1 MKMMNIILS
10 FFILGIFSNVK
21 AATFQNAN
29 NNSPKSIGVISVPQP
44 MALFPKYDQDLVIY
58 LNKIN
63 EILYEQSEDIKYA
76 YEGSNY
82 HWVITDFDISINNFS
97 PYLNKSIS
105 KNRIEALQTGT
116 RYFITYI
123 NANIKHIFSR
133 YMHKYDFE
141 KNYDNNLNI
150 FAKDLKALIYD
161 PFDKSFKDG
170 LIKYENEPETKKLRN
185 RAKKTLNALM
195 HNSEIQIKGY
205 FIKISKDGNYTHL
218 RQNKSLCFKI
228 RISKDGTNVTHDF
241 LFPKPETVQ
250 LIAKTLGKP

>member
-1 MKMMNIILS
+1 MMNIILS

-21 AATFQNAN
+21 AAIFQNAN
-29 NNSPKSIGVISVPQP
+29 NNSPKPIGFISVPQP
-44 MALFPKYDQDLVIY
+44 MAIFPKYNKDLDQY
-58 LNKIN
+58 LDKIN
-63 EILYEQSEDIKYA
+63 DTLYEQSEDIKYA

-82 HWVITDFDISINNFS
+82 HWVITDFDISIDNS
-97 PYLNKSIS
+97 SSYLNKSIS
-105 KNRIEALQTGT
+105 KNRLEALQAGT

-141 KNYDNNLNI
+141 KNYDDNLNI

-185 RAKKTLNALM
+185 RAKKTLNALI

-205 FIKISKDGNYTHL
+205 FIKISKDGNYTDL
-218 RQNKSLCFKI
+218 CKNKSLYFEI
-228 RISKDGTNVTHDF
+228 RINKNDINVTHD
-241 LFPKPETVQ
+241 LKFPIPYVVELVANA
-250 LIAKTLGKP
+250 L

>member
-29 NNSPKSIGVISVPQP
+29 NNSPKPIGFISVPQP
-44 MALFPKYDQDLVIY
+44 MAIFPKYNEDIVQY
-58 LNKIN
+58 LDKIN
-63 EILYEQSEDIKYA
+63 DTLYEQSEDIKYA

-82 HWVITDFDISINNFS
+82 HWVITDFDISIDNSS

-105 KNRIEALQTGT
+105 KNRLEALQTGT

-123 NANIKHIFSR
+123 NANIKHLFSR
-133 YMHKYDFE
+133 CMHKYDFE
-141 KNYDNNLNI
+141 KNYDDNLNI

-161 PFDKSFKDG
+161 PFDKGFKDG

-185 RAKKTLNALM
+185 RAKKTLNALI

-205 FIKISKDGNYTHL
+205 FIKISKDGNYTDL
-218 RQNKSLCFKI
+218 CKNKSLYFEI
-228 RISKDGTNVTHDF
+228 RINKNDINVTHD
-241 LFPKPETVQ
+241 LKIPAPYVVELV
-250 LIAKTLGKP
+250 ANTL